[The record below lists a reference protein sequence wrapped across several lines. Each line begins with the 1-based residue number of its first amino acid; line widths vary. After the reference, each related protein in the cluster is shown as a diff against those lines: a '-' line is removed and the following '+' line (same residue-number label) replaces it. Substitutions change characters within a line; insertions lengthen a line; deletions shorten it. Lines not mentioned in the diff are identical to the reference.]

1 MRDAARAAPSGG
13 EALWRFSLALYARP
27 GVAGALLA
35 LQDRAGI
42 DVDLVLFALWF
53 GATRGRRLDAA
64 ALGAAETAM
73 APRGL
78 VQTLRGLRRELK
90 TIGDRDA
97 EALRRRVLALELSAE
112 RRVQH
117 RLLAA
122 FADRSARRPQLAA
135 AEANLGLILGD
146 AARSAEADLLRRAV
160 ASLMRAAG

>member
-1 MRDAARAAPSGG
+1 MQDAARAAPAAG
-13 EALWRFSLALYARP
+13 EVLWRFSLALYARP

-42 DVDLVLFALWF
+42 DVNLVLFALWF

-64 ALGAAETAM
+64 ALAAAETAM
-73 APRGL
+73 APLGL
-78 VQTLRGLRRELK
+78 VPTLRGLRRELK
-90 TIGDRDA
+90 TSTDRDVQ
-97 EALRRRVLALELSAE
+97 ALRRRVLALELSAE

-117 RLLAA
+117 RLASAA
-122 FADRSARRPQLAA
+122 DHSTCGPQFAA
-135 AEANLGLILGD
+135 ATANLGLILGD